1 MAKATLTDIK
11 TKTKIT
17 SIKDFKSSK
26 IKTVNYSKTT
36 LTDVKTKTKI
46 IPIKGFK
53 SSGIKTVDYSKKVS
67 INAILPFRLKI
78 TNIGIEGIDPLNPPG
93 IGMQIIGFSNYIL

>member
-11 TKTKIT
+11 TKTKVT
-17 SIKDFKSSK
+17 PIKDFKSSK

-46 IPIKGFK
+46 TSIKSFK
-53 SSGIKTVDYSKKVS
+53 SSGIKTVNYSKKVS
-67 INAILPFRLKI
+67 INEILQFRLSI
-78 TNIGIEGIDPLNPPG
+78 TNIGIESVNPLNPPG
-93 IGMQIIGFSNYIL
+93 IGVQVIGYSNYIL

>member
-17 SIKDFKSSK
+17 PIKDFKSSK
-26 IKTVNYSKTT
+26 IKTVDYSKTT
-36 LTDVKTKTKI
+36 LTDIKTKTKVNS
-46 IPIKGFK
+46 IKGFK

-67 INAILPFRLKI
+67 INEILPFRLKI
-78 TNIGIEGIDPLNPPG
+78 TNIGIEGINPLNPPG
-93 IGMQIIGFSNYIL
+93 LGMQVIGFSNYIL

>member
-17 SIKDFKSSK
+17 
-26 IKTVNYSKTT
+26 
-36 LTDVKTKTKI
+36 
-46 IPIKGFK
+46 PIKSFK

-67 INAILPFRLKI
+67 IDAILPFRLKI
-78 TNIGIEGIDPLNPPG
+78 TNIGIEGIDPLNPPA

>member
-1 MAKATLTDIK
+1 MAKATLTDVKAK
-11 TKTKIT
+11 TKVTP
-17 SIKDFKSSK
+17 IKDFKSSK

-46 IPIKGFK
+46 TPIKGFK

-67 INAILPFRLKI
+67 IDTILPFRLKI
-78 TNIGIEGIDPLNPPG
+78 TNVGIEGVNPLNPPG
-93 IGMQIIGFSNYIL
+93 IGMQVIGFSNYIL

>member
-17 SIKDFKSSK
+17 PIKDFKSSK
-26 IKTVNYSKTT
+26 IKTVDYSKTT
-36 LTDVKTKTKI
+36 LTDIKTKTKVTS
-46 IPIKGFK
+46 IKGFK

-67 INAILPFRLKI
+67 IDAILPFRLRI
-78 TNIGIEGIDPLNPPG
+78 TNVGIEGINPLNPPG
-93 IGMQIIGFSNYIL
+93 LGMQVIGFSNYIL